1 MTMELIMSME
11 QSRISM
17 RMTRLR
23 RLAPS
28 SIPSVE

>member
-1 MTMELIMSME
+1 MEH
-11 QSRISM
+11 SRISM
-17 RMTRLR
+17 LMTRLR